1 MIFTDTSIKIN
12 NAYLIIINILSLFPW
27 FIVGFIALSIVNSV
41 GFIPQQVGIY
51 AKDASKFLMVTA
63 LAAIGLSTS
72 ITDFK
77 KAGLK
82 PMFYG
87 ITIDTL
93 VTLTALGV
101 IWCMGLM

>member
-1 MIFTDTSIKIN
+1 M
-12 NAYLIIINILSLFPW
+12 
-27 FIVGFIALSIVNSV
+27 
-41 GFIPQQVGIY
+41 Y
-51 AKDASKFLMVTA
+51 AKPLFCYPTNLCLTLMWSSFFR
-63 LAAIGLSTS
+63 IGLAVIGLNTS

-87 ITIDTL
+87 ITIHTL
-93 VTLTALGV
+93 VTLTALVV